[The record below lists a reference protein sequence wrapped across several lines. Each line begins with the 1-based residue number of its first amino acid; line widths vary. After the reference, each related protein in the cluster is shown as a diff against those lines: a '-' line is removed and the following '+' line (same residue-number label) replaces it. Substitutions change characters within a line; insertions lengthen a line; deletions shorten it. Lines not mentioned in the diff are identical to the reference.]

1 MSKYS
6 GLQVNSADFATKY
19 PLVMRWAA
27 VLIWP
32 VGLVATFVAIKAA
45 IFEDAFGQDSHAYW
59 LAGQGE
65 LVYDRLPGQR
75 DAYLYSPAFLTIIRP
90 LTMLP
95 WLLFLPM
102 WICLEAAVLLWLL
115 KPLRTRW
122 SVPVFLLCMPELVVG
137 NIYILLA
144 GAAVIGMQKP
154 AAWSFP
160 ILTKVTAGVGL
171 LWFAV
176 RGEWRRLLKGVG
188 GLSLIV
194 IVLYALDPAPWH
206 AWLQFL
212 LENGDGTPDSRT
224 SFLLRCLLAVLLV
237 VIGARKQWPWLVAPA
252 TVLASPVLV
261 GLIPLT
267 ILAAIPRLRRPDG
280 QDVDLSSSL
289 LPDQAEVPRVL

>member
-1 MSKYS
+1 MAY
-6 GLQVNSADFATKY
+6 
-19 PLVMRWAA
+19 
-27 VLIWP
+27 
-32 VGLVATFVAIKAA
+32 VAIKAA
-45 IFEDAFGQDSHAYW
+45 FLDNALGQDAHAYW

-65 LVYDRLPGQR
+65 LVYDRVPGQQ
-75 DAYLYSPAFLTIIRP
+75 DAYLYSPAFLTVILP
-90 LTMLP
+90 LAMLP

-122 SVPVFLLCMPELVVG
+122 FVPVFLLCTPELVVG

-160 ILTKVTAGVGL
+160 ILTKITAGVGL

-176 RGEWRRLLKGVG
+176 RGEWGRLLQGVG
-188 GLSLIV
+188 GLAIVV
-194 IVLYALDPAPWH
+194 IVSYALDPTQWH

-212 LENGDGTPDSRT
+212 LENRDGTPDSRT
-224 SFLLRCLLAVLLV
+224 SFLLRCFLAVVLV

-252 TVLASPVLV
+252 MVLASPVLV

-267 ILAAIPRLRRPDG
+267 ILAAIPRLGRLAA
-280 QDVDLSSSL
+280 QNAVTSSSP
-289 LPDQAEVPRVL
+289 LPDKAVLARKP